1 MKSKPLQFCVRQS
14 IPRHR
19 YGSDFFDAKPNE
31 SHSRSFLDQLH
42 VPPRLICSLG
52 PQSQALS
59 TELRTTAK
67 RLNTGCTAVL
77 IIQFVA
83 KQLPV

>member
-14 IPRHR
+14 IPHHQ
-19 YGSDFFDAKPNE
+19 YGSDFLMQNQMRVTVTRFWSSSVSPC
-31 SHSRSFLDQLH
+31 
-42 VPPRLICSLG
+42 PICSLG
-52 PQSQALS
+52 PQSQSLT